1 MEGKVPVCSDRLN
14 KEVNVGAIICPESL
28 SRRALILSSPVALL
42 GFKRLIASMTK
53 SSITGWKENPGPETL
68 ALSSGRS
75 ESDTSGKFSA
85 SFLPT
90 LAYKEGVQRG
100 SNGLVGGDN
109 SAVYT

>member
-1 MEGKVPVCSDRLN
+1 MEGKVPVWSDRLN

-90 LAYKEGVQRG
+90 LAYKEEVQRG